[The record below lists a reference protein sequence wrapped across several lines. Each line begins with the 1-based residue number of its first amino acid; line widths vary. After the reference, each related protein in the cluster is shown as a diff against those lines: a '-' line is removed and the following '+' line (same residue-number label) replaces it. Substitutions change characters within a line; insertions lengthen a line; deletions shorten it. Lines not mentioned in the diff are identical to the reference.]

1 VNKPTILIIGHGS
14 RDSEANVE
22 FEAVVA
28 AFRQRQ
34 SEFDVAHGYIE
45 LAKPS
50 LAEALDER
58 GAKGGQVVVLPLLLL
73 AAGHVKNDI
82 PLALA
87 EARRN
92 HPATD
97 FIAAKALGVH
107 PALVS
112 LLRERADQ
120 ALAAD
125 PPGDRKTA
133 ILVVGRGASD
143 PDANAD
149 FCKLVRLFAE
159 GTSYTSLVQ
168 PCFIG
173 ITKPRVEETLETMA
187 RVRPGRLLVVPYFLF
202 AGRLLTRLREQL
214 AAFSK
219 LYPWIQ
225 TTLAAHLG
233 CDPRLL
239 TVMDQRVQ
247 EALEDGGHGQL
258 PCDTCQFRVPL
269 PGFEGQ
275 VGGLKALLWA
285 MRHSYTH
292 TQAVPHVHA
301 HRPIHKHVL
310 VCVNRDCA
318 ERGSLTL
325 IANLRRL
332 VKEAGRELDIKVT
345 QTLCMGRCGEGP
357 TVAVYPDGIWYRA
370 VQPEDAVELV
380 GEHLLQDRLVAR
392 LVDNIMQ

>member
-1 VNKPTILIIGHGS
+1 VKRRTILVVGHGS
-14 RDSEANVE
+14 RDTEANVE

-34 SEFDVAHGYIE
+34 TEFEVAHGYIE

-50 LAEALDER
+50 LAEALDEL

-87 EARRN
+87 TARHN
-92 HPATD
+92 HPETD
-97 FIAAKALGVH
+97 FISARALGVH

-112 LLRERADQ
+112 LLRDRADQ

-133 ILVVGRGASD
+133 ILIVGRGASD

-159 GTSYTSLVQ
+159 GTPYTSLVQ

-173 ITKPRVEETLETMA
+173 IAKPRVEEALETMA

-202 AGRLLTRLREQL
+202 AGRLLTKLQEQL
-214 AAFSK
+214 TAYRA

-225 TTLAAHLG
+225 TTLAPHLG
-233 CDPRLL
+233 NDPRLL
-239 TVMDQRVQ
+239 DVMDERAA
-247 EALEDGGHGQL
+247 EALEGRGEL
-258 PCDTCQFRVPL
+258 PCDTCQFRVQL
-269 PGFEGQ
+269 PGFESQ
-275 VGGLKALLWA
+275 VGGLKALLWS

-292 TQAVPHVHA
+292 TQAVPHIHA

-318 ERGSLTL
+318 DRGSVTL
-325 IANLRRL
+325 MANLRRL

-357 TVAVYPDGIWYRA
+357 TMAVYPDGIWYRA
-370 VQPEDAVELV
+370 VQPEDASELV
-380 GEHLLQDRLVAR
+380 REHLIHDRLVAR
-392 LVDNIMQ
+392 LVDNIMS